1 MKYLSSNPHFQKNPS
16 SQEQE
21 GFFWGKYE
29 WIEYIYSVLWWTIPD
44 TFAFSVEE
52 VRNFFLDSWDFHKSI
67 LSLPHSSEGYI
78 IRSSSPFEWWK
89 NKKHELSWVYKSV
102 VVKTKEEIP
111 HAIQEAITF
120 NQSDSIKYLHTK
132 LEYRDHPYIPLIIQP
147 LVKWEFAGVVNRQW
161 NTVIVSLAPEFNF
174 GITTPNNS
182 QTLEY
187 IFFIENNHI
196 LRPYITKESLIFPLL
211 EVIENIL
218 WKHSWNFILEFT
230 SCHSEIIFFQ
240 FKSIP
245 SQKLDIWITRYVNYV
260 PHKKV
265 VSFERIWKW
274 LLELLS
280 SLWYS
285 SNEFAVFENHY
296 FLLYHYLWFCVH
308 EWKTFEHL
316 RIVLHD
322 IKFDFIWARNGGNS
336 TIHPSKKEFQ
346 DLIYKFSL
354 EFGIDIIFIHF
365 HPDFVFS
372 RVFFFDWKA
381 YTLSFYHDIH
391 EYLFDV
397 KEIKFLIQ
405 RVSQNNEEIASLMNL
420 VSQQIPAYKIL
431 LSFFEYQET
440 KKWNFYN
447 FLKRILRKESILVR
461 CIRQQIKKDMMVFRL
476 LNKISTSSFWDTIW
490 WNYVFHHLPSH
501 KYKLLWDIKT
511 LHDFTKIDNPLAFY
525 THDFEP
531 TWIPLLEKIDL
542 LIIPRSS
549 FGSHAVALASEF
561 KKNIIFDTKNF
572 NKLQSFDKIQLNV
585 DRNEGKVFIT
595 EA

>member
-1 MKYLSSNPHFQKNPS
+1 MKYLSSNPHFKKNPS

-29 WIEYIYSVLWWTIPD
+29 WIEYIYSILWWVIPD
-44 TFAFSVEE
+44 TFVFSIQE
-52 VRNFFLDSWDFHKSI
+52 VKGFFLNSQNFHKHV
-67 LSLPHSSEGYI
+67 LSFPESSEGYI
-78 IRSSSPFEWWK
+78 IRSSSPLEWWK
-89 NKKHELSWVYKSV
+89 NINYEFSGVYKSI
-102 VVKTKEEIP
+102 VVKTKKELPDALQKVI
-111 HAIQEAITF
+111 
-120 NQSDSIKYLHTK
+120 DSNKNNSVEYLHTK
-132 LEYRDHPYIPLIIQP
+132 FKYSDHPYIPLIIQP
-147 LVKWEFAGVVNRQW
+147 VVRGEFAGVVNRQW
-161 NTVIVSLAPEFNF
+161 DMIIISLSPEFNF
-174 GITTPNNS
+174 GVTTPNNS

-187 IFFIENNHI
+187 IFFIEKNHI
-196 LRPYITKESLIFPLL
+196 LCPYITKESLIFPLL
-211 EVIENIL
+211 EVTQSIL
-218 WKHSWNFILEFT
+218 SKHFWNFIFEFT
-230 SCHSEIIFFQ
+230 SRNSKIIFFQ
-240 FKSIP
+240 FKNIP
-245 SQKLDIWITRYVNYV
+245 SQKLDIWIARYVNYV
-260 PHKKV
+260 PHKKII
-265 VSFERIWKW
+265 SFEKIWRW
-274 LLELLS
+274 LLELLF

-285 SNEFAVFENHY
+285 SSEFAVFENHY
-296 FLLYHYLWFCVH
+296 FLLYHYLWFCVY
-308 EWKTFEHL
+308 EWKTFEHI
-316 RIVLHD
+316 RIALYD

-346 DLIYKFSL
+346 DLIYQFSL

-372 RVFFFDWKA
+372 KAFLLGWKT

-391 EYLFDV
+391 EYLFDT

-405 RVSQNNEEIASLMNL
+405 RVSQNEEEIASLMNL

-431 LSFFEYQET
+431 LSFLESQET

-447 FLKRILRKESILVR
+447 FFQRILRKESILIR
-461 CIRQQIKKDMMVFRL
+461 CIRQQVRKDMMVFRL
-476 LNKISTSSFWDTIW
+476 LNRVSTSYFWETIW
-490 WNYVFHHLPSH
+490 WNYAFHHTPSH
-501 KYKLLWDIKT
+501 IYTLLWDIKM
-511 LHDFTKIDNPLAFY
+511 LHNFPKTDIPIAFY